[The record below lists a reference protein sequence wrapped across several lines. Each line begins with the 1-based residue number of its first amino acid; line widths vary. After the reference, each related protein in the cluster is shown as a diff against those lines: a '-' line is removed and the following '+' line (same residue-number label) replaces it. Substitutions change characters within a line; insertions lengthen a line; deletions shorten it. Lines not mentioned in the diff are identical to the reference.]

1 MDLRV
6 KCDLVGEE
14 PGASP
19 ALLDHVRR
27 RVLFVLMHRRSRIAG
42 VDVRVAP
49 LRSKR
54 LSDAPPGH
62 GCRVEV
68 ELADGERIAQF
79 EIGGDDVHATV
90 DRAID
95 LVGARVETHLQAA
108 DALIAAH

>member
-54 LSDAPPGH
+54 LTDAPPGH
-62 GCRVEV
+62 SCRVEV
-68 ELADGERIAQF
+68 ELVDGERIGHF
-79 EIGGDDVHATV
+79 EIGAADVHATA

-95 LVGARVETHLQAA
+95 VVGARVEAHLHAA
-108 DALIAAH
+108 ETLIATD

>member
-14 PGASP
+14 PGVSP

-27 RVLFVLMHRRSRIAG
+27 RVLFVLMHRRSRIECI
-42 VDVRVAP
+42 DVRVAP

-54 LSDAPPGH
+54 LTDAPPGH
-62 GCRVEV
+62 SCRVEV
-68 ELADGERIAQF
+68 EMVDRERVTHF
-79 EIGGDDVHATV
+79 EIGAGDVHATA

-95 LVGARVETHLQAA
+95 VVGARVEAHLQAA
-108 DALIAAH
+108 DALAPH